1 MKKRYLFLTILIC
14 ALTLM
19 LAGCVKKDNTPVDNT
34 PKVGIPV
41 SEAKANVEELEGM
54 TITMNAL
61 VDINV
66 SETVEQ
72 HEAKLVVQ
80 LTSEK
85 AKLEVTY
92 EEKTIELYVLEL
104 QSQNP
109 LFVFNISMITDQ
121 LPEQWISIS
130 FEEIVELVT
139 SNMNPDVDYP
149 QEDPS
154 QENPS
159 QEDPSQDLPVDG
171 SYEELITE
179 ILSQVDQELLSEV
192 TTFLSEINDEY
203 FDVEGEYYVFN
214 AEGKAVVSSLVD
226 RIFAEASRLFP
237 EQGIDETYQTIKDS
251 VEISYDIKVKTGN
264 KYIKAVEVSV
274 EVKPVVE
281 ENAGEYVKASASV
294 EFSEYGTTQVVEPED
309 ITTFED
315 FQNQF
320 PQPE

>member
-61 VDINV
+61 VDINT

-154 QENPS
+154 Q
-159 QEDPSQDLPVDG
+159 DLPVDG

-192 TTFLSEINDEY
+192 TAFLSEINDEY
-203 FDVEGEYYVFN
+203 FDEEGEYYVFN

-274 EVKPVVE
+274 EVNPIDE

-294 EFSEYGTTQVVEPED
+294 EFSEYGTAQVVEPED

-320 PQPE
+320 Q

>member
-61 VDINV
+61 VDINT

-154 QENPS
+154 Q
-159 QEDPSQDLPVDG
+159 DLPVDG

-192 TTFLSEINDEY
+192 TAFLSEINDEY
-203 FDVEGEYYVFN
+203 FDEEGEYYVFN

-274 EVKPVVE
+274 EVDPVE
-281 ENAGEYVKASASV
+281 EEFAGEYIKASASV

-320 PQPE
+320 Q

>member
-41 SEAKANVEELEGM
+41 SEAKANVEELEGV
-54 TITMNAL
+54 TIAMDVL

-66 SETVEQ
+66 SESVEQ
-72 HEAKLVVQ
+72 HEVKLVFQ

-109 LFVFNISMITDQ
+109 VFVFNISMINDQ

-130 FEEIVELVT
+130 FEEVVELVT

-149 QEDPS
+149 
-154 QENPS
+154 

-192 TTFLSEINDEY
+192 TAFLSEINDEY
-203 FDVEGEYYVFN
+203 FDEEGEYYVFN

-226 RIFAEASRLFP
+226 SVFAEASRLFP

-274 EVKPVVE
+274 EVNPIDE
-281 ENAGEYVKASASV
+281 EFAGEYVKASASV
-294 EFSEYGTTQVVEPED
+294 EFSEYGTAQVVEPED

-315 FQNQF
+315 FQNQL
-320 PQPE
+320 Q

>member
-61 VDINV
+61 VDINT

-139 SNMNPDVDYP
+139 SNMNPDVEYP
-149 QEDPS
+149 ED
-154 QENPS
+154 NPS
-159 QEDPSQDLPVDG
+159 QEDPSEELPVDG

-203 FDVEGEYYVFN
+203 FDEEGEYYVFN

-274 EVKPVVE
+274 EVNPVDE
-281 ENAGEYVKASASV
+281 ENAGEYVKANASV

-320 PQPE
+320 Q